1 MDKYNLQIK
10 QLENKLDLEK
20 KLSKSKIDQLEAQLA
35 TRDENISIL
44 KRELEKFKHDLN
56 RVQGD
61 FNDKQRESMS
71 LSRQLQSI
79 QSNKTLYQ
87 KMRSV
92 EMSKED
98 EDLSEVWE
106 TVKNV
111 KKEIEGF
118 TKELEK
124 SVLQKDFK
132 LQTALQEKDMQILE
146 ITQESGKRINTLK
159 NEHKAIIKNTKLE
172 YEIEIDSQKQRIG
185 ELEENEFQLKQ
196 QLVDY
201 ETTKMINEK
210 FEVQMRELHNLVQ
223 ALTRDKDAKETLIKM
238 NTDVISTFVMQ
249 VEMKEKARMEL
260 AQELSKLRDQKKNH
274 REEKSKLLD
283 MCEQLLLKYVKKKK
297 DSLKEAFECLNQ
309 EDRNAFLKMLNDIN
323 INISKYINC

>member
-1 MDKYNLQIK
+1 
-10 QLENKLDLEK
+10 
-20 KLSKSKIDQLEAQLA
+20 
-35 TRDENISIL
+35 
-44 KRELEKFKHDLN
+44 
-56 RVQGD
+56 
-61 FNDKQRESMS
+61 
-71 LSRQLQSI
+71 
-79 QSNKTLYQ
+79 
-87 KMRSV
+87 
-92 EMSKED
+92 
-98 EDLSEVWE
+98 
-106 TVKNV
+106 
-111 KKEIEGF
+111 
-118 TKELEK
+118 
-124 SVLQKDFK
+124 
-132 LQTALQEKDMQILE
+132 MQILE

-196 QLVDY
+196 QLVEY